1 VLKSDITFKIR
12 MVEFLRLIK
21 ILEYKIK
28 YLKSVIFFLV
38 FALPMGV
45 FADSSIKIH
54 VSILPQ
60 KYFVEKIGRDKVK
73 VDVLVKPGK
82 SPATYAPSPDQIKK
96 LGMSDIYF
104 KIGVPFENGILN
116 RIKEMDKT
124 NIIDTNKDVVLR
136 DMTQHSHT
144 QKPNHNTHAAGKD
157 PHTWMNP
164 MIVKRQSRTIF
175 QTLSK
180 FDPDSREYYKKNYLK
195 FIKNL
200 DKLDKRLHTILNELK
215 GENLFVFHP
224 FLGYFTDAY
233 GLKQIAIE
241 TMGKAPRGKEL
252 SRIIKLAKKEKIK
265 RIFVQPQF
273 DKNAAN
279 KIASV
284 INGTVISIDPL
295 AYNYLDNMENIAQ
308 TIARELKNQ

>member
-1 VLKSDITFKIR
+1 MLKSDITFKIR

>member
-1 VLKSDITFKIR
+1 VLKSDITLKIR
-12 MVEFLRLIK
+12 MVEFLRLIR

-28 YLKSVIFFLV
+28 YLKSVIFLLM
-38 FALPMGV
+38 FALPMVV

-73 VDVLVKPGK
+73 VDVLVKAGK
-82 SPATYAPSPDQIKK
+82 SPATYAPSPSQIKK
-96 LGMSDIYF
+96 LNMADIYF
-104 KIGVPFENGILN
+104 SIGVPFENSILHK
-116 RIKEMDKT
+116 IKSMDNIK
-124 NIIDTNKDVVLR
+124 IIDINQGVTLR
-136 DMTQHSHT
+136 DISKHR
-144 QKPNHNTHAAGKD
+144 HNEKSGHNSHAAGKD

-164 MIVKRQSRTIF
+164 LIVKKYSRTIY
-175 QTLSK
+175 QALSK
-180 FDPDSREYYKKNYLK
+180 FDPKSSEYYKNNYLK
-195 FIKNL
+195 FIKDLN
-200 DKLDKRLHTILNELK
+200 KLDKRLHTILNELK

-233 GLKQIAIE
+233 GLKQIAID

-252 SRIIKLAKKEKIK
+252 SRIIKLAKKEGIK

-273 DKNAAN
+273 DRNAAN

-284 INGTVISIDPL
+284 INGTVISIDSL
-295 AYNYLDNMENIAQ
+295 AYDYLDNMENIAQ

>member
-1 VLKSDITFKIR
+1 
-12 MVEFLRLIK
+12 MIK

>member
-1 VLKSDITFKIR
+1 
-12 MVEFLRLIK
+12 LIN
-21 ILEYKIK
+21 ILNYKTK
-28 YLKSVIFFLV
+28 YLKPVIFFLM
-38 FALPMGV
+38 FALPTGV
-45 FADSSIKIH
+45 SADSSIKIH

-73 VDVLVKPGK
+73 VDFLVKQGK
-82 SPATYAPSPDQIKK
+82 SPATYAPSPDQIKR

-116 RIKEMDKT
+116 KIEKMDETK
-124 NIIDTNKDVVLR
+124 IIDTNQDVILR
-136 DMTQHSHT
+136 DMTQHSH
-144 QKPNHNTHAAGKD
+144 KEKSDHNTHAAGKD
-157 PHTWMNP
+157 PHTWMDP
-164 MIVKRQSRTIF
+164 MIVKRQSKTIF

-180 FDPDSREYYKKNYLK
+180 FDPGSKEYYKKNYLK
-195 FIKNL
+195 FITDLNRL
-200 DKLDKRLHTILNELK
+200 DKNLHTILNEVK

-252 SRIIKLAKKEKIK
+252 SRIIKHAKKKKIK
-265 RIFVQPQF
+265 KIFVQPQF

-295 AYNYLDNMENIAQ
+295 AYDYLDNMENIAQ

>member
-1 VLKSDITFKIR
+1 MAVR
-12 MVEFLRLIK
+12 GLRLIK
-21 ILEYKIK
+21 ISECKKI
-28 YLKSVIFFLV
+28 YSRHVIILLTLLF
-38 FALPMGV
+38 PMTI
-45 FADSSIKIH
+45 FADTAIKVH

-116 RIKEMDKT
+116 KIKSMNKT
-124 NIIDTNKDVVLR
+124 KIIDTNKDVVLR
-136 DMTQHSHT
+136 DMTKHNHEKKLNHSS
-144 QKPNHNTHAAGKD
+144 HAEGKD

-164 MIVKRQSRTIF
+164 LIVKRQSRTIF

-180 FDPDSREYYKKNYLK
+180 FDPGSSEYYKKNYLN
-195 FIKNL
+195 FIKDIN
-200 DKLDKRLHTILNELK
+200 KLDKRLHTILNELK
-215 GENLFVFHP
+215 GKNLFVFHP

-233 GLKQIAIE
+233 SLKQIAIE

-252 SRIIKLAKKEKIK
+252 SRIIKLAKKKKIK
-265 RIFVQPQF
+265 KIFVQPQF

-295 AYNYLDNMENIAQ
+295 AYDYLDNMENIAQ

>member
-1 VLKSDITFKIR
+1 MAVR
-12 MVEFLRLIK
+12 GLRLIK
-21 ILEYKIK
+21 ISECIK
-28 YLKSVIFFLV
+28 KYIRHVIILLTLLF
-38 FALPMGV
+38 PMTI
-45 FADSSIKIH
+45 FADTAIKVH

-116 RIKEMDKT
+116 KIRSMNKT
-124 NIIDTNKDVVLR
+124 KIIDTNKDVVLR
-136 DMTQHSHT
+136 DMTKHSHE
-144 QKPNHNTHAAGKD
+144 KKLNHNSHAAGKD

-164 MIVKRQSRTIF
+164 LIVKRQSRTIF

-180 FDPDSREYYKKNYLK
+180 FDPGSREYYKKNYLN
-195 FIKNL
+195 FIKDLN
-200 DKLDKRLHTILNELK
+200 KLDKRLHTILNELK

-224 FLGYFTDAY
+224 FLGYFTEAY
-233 GLKQIAIE
+233 GLHQIAIE
-241 TMGKAPRGKEL
+241 TMGKAPKGKEL
-252 SRIIKLAKKEKIK
+252 SRIIKLAKKEGIK
-265 RIFVQPQF
+265 KIFVQPQF
-273 DKNAAN
+273 DRNAAD

-284 INGTVISIDPL
+284 INGRVISIDPL
-295 AYNYLDNMENIAQ
+295 AYDYLDSMENIAQ